1 VLHVRLNVITADQPV
16 PGEWV
21 KYIESEVRP
30 AVEGQPGSL
39 GLSLLVSSEPG
50 VAVLESFWA
59 SYDALRASE
68 QAATA
73 LRSEL
78 VRRTGGPV
86 PVEEYRV
93 AVFEREAPPRSG
105 EAARLTRIEVTRS
118 AVEDVIETFGDTAV
132 PWLAESSG
140 FCGAMLFADQASGH
154 LISETL
160 WQDAQARAAGPS
172 TAEVIR
178 ADVLESDHCVI
189 RAVEDYA
196 LVFSSARRD

>member
-1 VLHVRLNVITADQPV
+1 MLRVRLNVVTTDQLM

-50 VAVLESFWA
+50 IAVLESFWA

-78 VRRTGGPV
+78 AQRAREPV
-86 PVEEYRV
+86 SVEEYQV
-93 AVFEREAPPRSG
+93 AVFELEVPLHGRD
-105 EAARLTRIEVTRS
+105 AARLTRIEVTRS

-140 FCGAMLFADQASGH
+140 FCGAMLFADRGSGH
-154 LISETL
+154 LISQTL
-160 WQDAQARAAGPS
+160 WRDARTRATSPS

-178 ADVLESDHCVI
+178 ADVLESAHCVI